1 MNFTFLDNLQ
11 IIPGFYPVAS
21 LLAGAVLYFF
31 YRLFIRMRCKS
42 SQAQM
47 LLTLG
52 MCLMTATLFFR
63 LTVWVDTPVTVS
75 VVRQAVSS
83 VEADARSLSVGDA
96 MTDGG
101 TRLSENAGGILQK
114 QALPVTVPEDRFRPD
129 GQIQGG
135 LAAAWDYVQ
144 SHLFVIYGVGI
155 ILLFFYMMVQIGQLY
170 YIRRKS
176 MFQGYKGCI
185 RIYRSPCSA
194 PFSYG
199 YNIFLPCNMKDG
211 QQNFVLAHE
220 ENHIWHRHFHKL
232 LVLQCLTIVN
242 WFNPFAYLIFRAIKE
257 LQEME
262 VDCDVLNNGFDR
274 EQYQLNLVLT
284 CTARQEWVWT
294 RSNYNYSSLKERI
307 LFMNRHIRNSKSR
320 LLILIS
326 GLGFLG
332 FTSMISIQKEER
344 QVKNT
349 ENTVD
354 FALERPKLSVGQVVQ
369 ASATVAEEKVSGA
382 DSGTPESTARPS
394 RKKEYDSRGCW
405 TMLFIGD
412 SAYQYQKKP
421 PFVTHYKFFGD
432 KAALTLTINWK
443 TPDGAMAIG
452 GSTGDYHPLS
462 ETAVREGGRIH
473 PRQWVDANHIDDTW
487 KDTYNISSFIPSL
500 WKTERWERCDVPDV
514 VKRTADVYTQ
524 CQKRKDKLKGA
535 WKLVTSDFE
544 VESYKFFGKDRFFAV
559 NLRPYERENLFYTFS
574 GSAGDFAYVNDTTII
589 EGQQSRNLHWMNK
602 ETFCYQTQDGQT
614 LTYIRVKMP
623 EVVKLVLEGC
633 GLQ

>member
-63 LTVWVDTPVTVS
+63 LTVWVDTPETVS
-75 VVRQAVSS
+75 VLRQAVSS
-83 VEADARSLSVGDA
+83 VEADACSLSVGDA

-101 TRLSENAGGILQK
+101 TRLSENAGGISQK
-114 QALPVTVPEDRFRPD
+114 QALPVTVPEDRFRPE

-135 LAAAWDYVQ
+135 LTAAWDYVQ

-155 ILLFFYMMVQIGQLY
+155 ILLFLYMMVQIGQLY

-199 YNIFLPCNMKDG
+199 YNIFLPCDMKDG
-211 QQNFVLAHE
+211 QQDFVLAHE

-232 LVLQCLTIVN
+232 LFLQGLTIVN

-284 CTARQEWVWT
+284 CTARQEWVWA
-294 RSNYNYSSLKERI
+294 RSNYNYSSLKESC
-307 LFMNRHIRNSKSR
+307 L
-320 LLILIS
+320 
-326 GLGFLG
+326 
-332 FTSMISIQKEER
+332 
-344 QVKNT
+344 
-349 ENTVD
+349 
-354 FALERPKLSVGQVVQ
+354 
-369 ASATVAEEKVSGA
+369 
-382 DSGTPESTARPS
+382 
-394 RKKEYDSRGCW
+394 
-405 TMLFIGD
+405 
-412 SAYQYQKKP
+412 
-421 PFVTHYKFFGD
+421 
-432 KAALTLTINWK
+432 
-443 TPDGAMAIG
+443 
-452 GSTGDYHPLS
+452 
-462 ETAVREGGRIH
+462 
-473 PRQWVDANHIDDTW
+473 
-487 KDTYNISSFIPSL
+487 
-500 WKTERWERCDVPDV
+500 
-514 VKRTADVYTQ
+514 
-524 CQKRKDKLKGA
+524 
-535 WKLVTSDFE
+535 
-544 VESYKFFGKDRFFAV
+544 
-559 NLRPYERENLFYTFS
+559 
-574 GSAGDFAYVNDTTII
+574 
-589 EGQQSRNLHWMNK
+589 
-602 ETFCYQTQDGQT
+602 
-614 LTYIRVKMP
+614 
-623 EVVKLVLEGC
+623 
-633 GLQ
+633 

>member
-21 LLAGAVLYFF
+21 LLAGAVLYFL
-31 YRLFIRMRCKS
+31 YLLFIRMRCQS
-42 SQAQM
+42 RQSQM
-47 LLTLG
+47 FLTFG
-52 MCLMTATLFFR
+52 MCLMTVTLFFR
-63 LTVWVDTPVTVS
+63 LTVWVEKPVTES
-75 VVRQAVSS
+75 VVRRAVSS
-83 VEADARSLSVGDA
+83 VETDVRSLSVGDA
-96 MTDGG
+96 MTDGDM
-101 TRLSENAGGILQK
+101 RLSEDAEGISQK
-114 QALPVTVPEDRFRPD
+114 QVLPGTVSEEHFSPAEK
-129 GQIQGG
+129 IQGG
-135 LAAAWDYVQ
+135 LTAAWDYVQ
-144 SHLFVIYGVGI
+144 SHLFVVYGAGA
-155 ILLFFYMMVQIGQLY
+155 ILLFLYMMVQIGQLY

-185 RIYRSPCSA
+185 RIYRSPCTA

-211 QQNFVLAHE
+211 QQDFVLAHE

-232 LVLQCLTIVN
+232 LFLQGLTVVN
-242 WFNPFAYLIFRAIKE
+242 WFNPFAYLLFRAIKE

-262 VDCDVLNNGFDR
+262 VDRDVLNNGFDR

-284 CTARQEWVWT
+284 CTARQEWVWA

-307 LFMNRHIRNSKSR
+307 LFMNRHIRNSKSW
-320 LLILIS
+320 LLILAS

-332 FTSMISIQKEER
+332 LTSMIAIQEVER
-344 QVKNT
+344 QAEYT
-349 ENTVD
+349 EHTVD
-354 FALERPKLSVGQVVQ
+354 FASEKTEPSVGQAVQ
-369 ASATVAEEKVSGA
+369 ASATVAEVKVPGA
-382 DSGTPESTARPS
+382 DSSTPESVARPS

-412 SAYQYQKKP
+412 SAYQNQKKP

-443 TPDGAMAIG
+443 TSDGAMVIG
-452 GSTGDYHPLS
+452 GSTGYYHPLS
-462 ETAVREGGRIH
+462 ETAVREGGQIH

-487 KDTYNISSFIPSL
+487 KDIYNISSFIPSL

-514 VKRTADVYTQ
+514 VKRTADVYKQ

-535 WKLVTSDFE
+535 WKLVISDFD
-544 VESYKFFGKDRFFAV
+544 VESYKFFGKDRFFSV
-559 NLRPYERENLFYTFS
+559 NLRPYERENLFYTFN
-574 GSAGDFAYVNDTTII
+574 GSAGDFIYVNDTTII
-589 EGQQSRNLHWMNK
+589 EGRQARNLRWMNK
-602 ETFCYQTQDGQT
+602 ETFSCQNQDGQT

-623 EVVKLVLEGC
+623 EVVKQVLEGC